1 MILVID
7 NYDSFT
13 YNLVQYIGAI
23 NPDVKVVRND
33 QFELNEIENWNP
45 SHIVISPGPGR
56 PENSGHSLNVIHKYG
71 HTIPILG
78 VCLGHQAI
86 TVAYGGTVI
95 HSSEIVHGK
104 TAKIQ
109 HNGSAL
115 FKGIDDSFMATRY
128 HSLVAERG
136 SLPKEL
142 KITAELENG
151 IIMGIEHETHPIY
164 GVQFHPESIATEN
177 GMPIIQNFLNNRTM
191 KNTEYTK

>member
-13 YNLVQYIGAI
+13 YNLVQYIG
-23 NPDVKVVRND
+23 
-33 QFELNEIENWNP
+33 
-45 SHIVISPGPGR
+45 
-56 PENSGHSLNVIHKYG
+56 
-71 HTIPILG
+71 
-78 VCLGHQAI
+78 
-86 TVAYGGTVI
+86 
-95 HSSEIVHGK
+95 
-104 TAKIQ
+104 
-109 HNGSAL
+109 
-115 FKGIDDSFMATRY
+115 DDSFMATRY

-191 KNTEYTK
+191 KNTECTK